1 MILARPDVDED
12 DLFVY
17 FTAHRNTQRKNKNS
31 KNFLAEKRKSDRACE
46 NSSDKRQAL
55 NFFWTFQ
62 KKFLS
67 KQGFYSEP
75 NNWKFQ
81 EKT

>member
-12 DLFVY
+12 VLFVY
-17 FTAHRNTQRKNKNS
+17 FTAHWNTQRKNKNS

-55 NFFWTFQ
+55 NFF
-62 KKFLS
+62 
-67 KQGFYSEP
+67 
-75 NNWKFQ
+75 
-81 EKT
+81 